1 MNRTFILALL
11 SYALTAHGA
20 AAAAL
25 VIVEARGIN
34 LKLGSTLDAAT
45 PLVLKQGQHVTL
57 ITETG
62 STLKLDGPYNQP
74 PAAVGGGGVDLS
86 KTLGA
91 LVTQRQ
97 ARSGEFGTTRGV
109 ALAALPDPW
118 LIDASHSGAGCLLEN
133 RTPTFWRPD
142 AKGGSTFS
150 VAPAD
155 RSWRAQA
162 AWPAGQAR
170 LSITTDVPMRGGE
183 TYLVNLGDTES
194 ALTLTLV
201 PSSLANDAMRTAW
214 MADKG
219 CDEQA
224 EALAKTIK

>member
-1 MNRTFILALL
+1 MNRILILILL
-11 SYALTAHGA
+11 FYALAAHGA
-20 AAAAL
+20 AAASL

-34 LKLGSTLDAAT
+34 LKLGTTVDAAT
-45 PLVLKQGQHVTL
+45 PLLLKQGQHVTL

-74 PAAVGGGGVDLS
+74 PEAVGGGGVDLS

-97 ARSGEFGTTRGV
+97 ARGGEFGTTRG
-109 ALAALPDPW
+109 AASAALPDPW
-118 LIDASHSGAGCLLEN
+118 LIDASHSGAGCILEN

-142 AKGGSTFS
+142 PKESSTLG

-162 AWPAGQAR
+162 LWPAGQAR
-170 LSITTDVPMRGGE
+170 LSITTDVPMRGAE
-183 TYLVNLGDTES
+183 TYLVNLGGTES

-201 PSSLANDAMRTAW
+201 PRSLANDAMRTAW

-219 CDEQA
+219 CYEQA
-224 EALAKTIK
+224 EALVKTIK

>member
-1 MNRTFILALL
+1 MIRTFTLAFL
-11 SYALTAHGA
+11 SYALAAQTA
-20 AAAAL
+20 AAASL

-34 LKLGSTLDAAT
+34 LKLGTTLDAAT

-74 PAAVGGGGVDLS
+74 PAAVGGSGVDLS

-97 ARSGEFGTTRGV
+97 ARSGEFGTTRSA

-133 RTPTFWRPD
+133 HTPTFWRPE
-142 AKGGSTFS
+142 AKEGSMLV

-162 AWPAGQAR
+162 PWPAGQAR
-170 LSITTDVPMRGGE
+170 LFVTTDVPMRGGE
-183 TYLVNLGDTES
+183 TYVVNMGGTES

-201 PSSLANDAMRTAW
+201 PASLTNDAMRTAW

>member
-1 MNRTFILALL
+1 MKRTFILNM
-11 SYALTAHGA
+11 SYALAAQGA
-20 AAAAL
+20 AAASL
-25 VIVEARGIN
+25 VIVEARGVN

-45 PLVLKQGQHVTL
+45 PLLLRQGQHVTL
-57 ITETG
+57 ITGTG
-62 STLKLDGPYNQP
+62 STLKLDGPYDQP

-86 KTLGA
+86 KTLSA

-133 RTPTFWRPD
+133 LTPTFWRPD
-142 AKGGSTFS
+142 AKASS
-150 VAPAD
+150 MLDVAPAD

-162 AWPAGQAR
+162 PWPAGQAR
-170 LSITTDVPMRGGE
+170 LFITTDVPMRGGE
-183 TYLVNLGDTES
+183 TYLVNLGGTES
-194 ALTLTLV
+194 ALTLILV

-219 CDEQA
+219 CDQQA

>member
-11 SYALTAHGA
+11 SYALAEHGA

-25 VIVEARGIN
+25 VIVEARGID
-34 LKLGSTLDAAT
+34 LKLGTTLDAAK

-57 ITETG
+57 ITDTG

-74 PAAVGGGGVDLS
+74 PIAAGGGGVDLS
-86 KTLGA
+86 KTLSA

-118 LIDASHSGAGCLLEN
+118 LIDASHSGAGCILEN
-133 RTPTFWRPD
+133 LTPTFWRPD
-142 AKGGSTFS
+142 AKEGSTLS
-150 VAPAD
+150 VTPAD

-162 AWPAGQAR
+162 AWPAGLAR
-170 LSITTDVPMRGGE
+170 LSITTDVPMHGGE

-219 CDEQA
+219 CDQQA
-224 EALAKTIK
+224 EALAKTVK

>member
-1 MNRTFILALL
+1 MNRAFVLTLL
-11 SYALTAHGA
+11 SYILAAQGA
-20 AAAAL
+20 AAASL

-34 LKLGSTLDAAT
+34 LKLGTTLDAAT
-45 PLVLKQGQHVTL
+45 PLLLRQGQHVTL

-62 STLKLDGPYNQP
+62 STLKLDGPYDQP
-74 PAAVGGGGVDLS
+74 PVAVGGGGVDLS

-97 ARSGEFGTTRGV
+97 ARSGEFGTTRGAV
-109 ALAALPDPW
+109 LAALPDPW

-133 RTPTFWRPD
+133 HTPTFWRPD
-142 AKGGSTFS
+142 PEESSALG

-162 AWPAGQAR
+162 PWPAGAAR

-183 TYLVNLGDTES
+183 TYLVNLGGTES

-201 PSSLANDAMRTAW
+201 PSSLANDAMRIAW
-214 MADKG
+214 MVDKG